1 MVTKKSSHP
10 VTQKRKVTSAP
21 VTQKGKV
28 TRSQKAQQDLAQ
40 EKLIREESIQP
51 HSVSVATSTNETSSL
66 KEQLAKKDEELKRLR
81 EKMEQWETETTTQKS
96 AISKKTVCVKL
107 HSEGTSSK
115 LSRMTVDMTQDLQ
128 KKLNVSMVG
137 YIKDKWYSEVKFVRN
152 NVWADGITAGALK
165 NEYLSLPIGWT
176 KHEFTEHMRAE
187 IYKCYGRIR
196 HNSQS
201 MARKRFL
208 GKLGYVVN
216 LGLLGYV
223 ANLRLLKYAVNLGS

>member
-1 MVTKKSSHP
+1 MVTKKSPHP

-21 VTQKGKV
+21 VTQKGKL
-28 TRSQKAQQDLAQ
+28 TRSQKAQQDLAR
-40 EKLIREESIQP
+40 EKSIREESIEA
-51 HSVSVATSTNETSSL
+51 HSVSDATSTNETSSL
-66 KEQLAKKDEELKRLR
+66 KEQLAKKNEELTKQNEELKRLR
-81 EKMEQWETETTTQKS
+81 ETMEQWETETKTQKS

-115 LSRMTVDMTQDLQ
+115 LSRMTVDMTQELQ

-137 YIKDKWYSEVKFVRN
+137 YIKDKWYSEVKFVKN

-187 IYKCYGRIR
+187 IYKCYARIR

-208 GKLGYVVN
+208 GKLGYEVN
-216 LGLLGYV
+216 LGLLGY
-223 ANLRLLKYAVNLGS
+223 AVNLGL